1 VEAILQPSDFTSGIR
16 SNDTNSSSSR
26 SKDGEDDD
34 EVDGED
40 HLYQR
45 RLAARTIPLLL
56 AKSDGDSSSEDVE
69 VDIFSSS
76 SIRGQQQLSQADS
89 IKNPP
94 KTTYSTSTPGKNGV
108 STMVDTRTRDLDG
121 ERVPIEA
128 GESSRKC
135 CSISNA
141 TSNDIESS
149 ESPPY
154 PRSCSSTS
162 SQEGEVK
169 EEAKEGIESISYNE
183 QESAMSL
190 QNEIPFRPQTQQR
203 PSVARQHCS
212 PILRNQNPNFSNG
225 RQSNDFRSSRF
236 QYGSNRVMNTGR
248 YESSQTLGLVNE
260 DSASDFSM
268 TEFQH
273 RVSSMFTAPS
283 SGSEPIDSSA
293 AVRQSAGRIA
303 RNISLYMRTGSLP
316 VAATV
321 VTNEADLENEMR
333 EHLEEEIRHE
343 LAIEMEK
350 FRRRLVQQL
359 MSAAEPVTAD
369 VISVHPRPYNGNENR
384 PRDEWLNL
392 MSAQIEREQA
402 EGRTTR
408 SDMNGQRSRM
418 CLHMKNEQS
427 LCNHESTGNLGGLHP
442 IAEDDHENAHLSLF
456 AGRFFAAI
464 PTESNATWIVFVLV
478 LGFGLILGIGIGRVL

>member
-1 VEAILQPSDFTSGIR
+1 
-16 SNDTNSSSSR
+16 
-26 SKDGEDDD
+26 
-34 EVDGED
+34 
-40 HLYQR
+40 
-45 RLAARTIPLLL
+45 
-56 AKSDGDSSSEDVE
+56 
-69 VDIFSSS
+69 
-76 SIRGQQQLSQADS
+76 
-89 IKNPP
+89 
-94 KTTYSTSTPGKNGV
+94 
-108 STMVDTRTRDLDG
+108 
-121 ERVPIEA
+121 
-128 GESSRKC
+128 
-135 CSISNA
+135 
-141 TSNDIESS
+141 
-149 ESPPY
+149 
-154 PRSCSSTS
+154 
-162 SQEGEVK
+162 
-169 EEAKEGIESISYNE
+169 
-183 QESAMSL
+183 
-190 QNEIPFRPQTQQR
+190 
-203 PSVARQHCS
+203 
-212 PILRNQNPNFSNG
+212 
-225 RQSNDFRSSRF
+225 
-236 QYGSNRVMNTGR
+236 MNTGR
-248 YESSQTLGLVNE
+248 DESSQTLGLVNE